1 MGRRRKPSGGIRSFI
16 ALPLPRRQ
24 RAMLAA
30 LADRLDLADP
40 VPEENYHVTL
50 AFLGEVPPPTLAEV
64 DLALSGILFAPFEV
78 EIHGIDMFGS
88 IEAPR
93 SLHAKVMPTPPLLH
107 LQRMVVR
114 AVEMVGVPLQHRRF
128 TPHVTLARFGRLG
141 PPHDLVARIAHEGDF
156 ALPPF
161 TVRSFVLYRSDLTR
175 HGPFYEPLACY
186 PEEAEIDI

>member
-1 MGRRRKPSGGIRSFI
+1 MGRRKGPSGGIRSFI

-40 VPEENYHVTL
+40 VPEENHHITL
-50 AFLGEVPPPTLAEV
+50 AFLGDVPPPMLAEV
-64 DLALSGILFAPFEV
+64 DLALSSILFPPFEV
-78 EIHGIDMFGS
+78 EIRGIDMFGS
-88 IEAPR
+88 IESPR
-93 SLHAKVMPTPPLLH
+93 SLHAKVAPIPPLLH
-107 LQRMVVR
+107 LQRKVVR
-114 AVEMVGVPLQHRRF
+114 AVEMVGLQLQHRRF
-128 TPHVTLARFGRLG
+128 VPHVTLARFGRNP

-161 TVRSFVLYRSDLTR
+161 TVRSFVLYRSELTR
-175 HGPFYEPLACY
+175 HGPFYEPLARY